1 MNFYRRKRRT
11 PTVIIVSLIDIF
23 AILLIFVIV
32 TTTFKRVQP
41 SVVIKLPEV
50 ATAGAAAQ
58 NGEPV
63 LLTVAPAPDE
73 TISLDSVPVP
83 LDKLEA
89 ALRRVAKEGRR
100 VALNAD
106 KHASYGVVL
115 RVLETLKRAG
125 IGGSVPA
132 FTETIKKGT

>member
-1 MNFYRRKRRT
+1 MNFYKRKRRT

-50 ATAGAAAQ
+50 GNDAFGLKSRDSQPA
-58 NGEPV
+58 
-63 LLTVAPAPDE
+63 LLTVAPDE
-73 TISLDSVPVP
+73 TIYLDNTVVA
-83 LDKLEA
+83 LKDLEA
-89 ALRRVAKEGRR
+89 ALRRINASGQHI
-100 VALNAD
+100 ALNAD
-106 KHASYGVVL
+106 KKAPFGVVL
-115 RVLETLKRAG
+115 RVLEAVKRAG